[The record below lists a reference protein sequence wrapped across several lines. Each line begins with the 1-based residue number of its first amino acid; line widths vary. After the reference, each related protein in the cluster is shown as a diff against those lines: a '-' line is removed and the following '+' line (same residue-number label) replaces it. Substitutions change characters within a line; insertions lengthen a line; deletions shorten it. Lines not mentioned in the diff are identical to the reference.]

1 MNSGNQC
8 LATGMKSSTKGIPD
22 NLKDI
27 SVLRLNGLAQY
38 FMMPRHESR
47 HFVRIF
53 LRKFRTAFD
62 VCKKKCN
69 GTAWQTGHAL
79 SIQVEEDRFKA
90 NLRQF
95 ACLL

>member
-1 MNSGNQC
+1 
-8 LATGMKSSTKGIPD
+8 
-22 NLKDI
+22 
-27 SVLRLNGLAQY
+27 
-38 FMMPRHESR
+38 MMPRHESG

-62 VCKKKCN
+62 VGEEESD
-69 GTAWQTGHAL
+69 GTIRQAGHAL

-90 NLRQF
+90 NLQQS